1 MTTLEGLSPTARD
14 IWASAFVTRG
24 ASQCGFCT
32 PGIIMRLAAL
42 TERKPSA
49 SSEDLSTA
57 LAAHLCRCT
66 GWNSILDAAT
76 AAQEVLRT
84 QGPKERGSTESTV
97 RHSVPVRRDSSA
109 ASRRAEIE
117 GRTNQKVDGG
127 VAAGLGGFADDSS
140 PAGALV
146 AVPDGTGGWS
156 LAGTLTD
163 ARRLAKKVQG
173 RNSGAP
179 VSWPLSV
186 PRGDWDLSLET
197 TFVEPA
203 YLEPDASWCEPGGD
217 PVSPVA
223 NGGAFGGKLN
233 SVVAHAARTLAAE
246 NGMPVRV
253 LLSREDVVRL
263 GPKRPPIAAGLRLD
277 GSGVVRVGRTPGSE
291 SLSEWVGE
299 FLACMPSCS
308 VEVIDIPGPPVSARI
323 RGGGWAE
330 GAVLKEALR
339 SLAVRG
345 VGEPMWT
352 DFAGPCSLPWTAE
365 VATKEGGRASA
376 TVSEGVVQVTVQAGT
391 VLDAVVLRSYCVG
404 AVHQALGWVKREAV
418 AVDAA
423 GNVLDLTIRSF
434 GILPARDMPRV
445 EVQVIDSSA
454 PAVNVSEAV
463 FAAAAASAWIG
474 AGLPPRWPMNTKGA
488 AR

>member
-1 MTTLEGLSPTARD
+1 M
-14 IWASAFVTRG
+14 
-24 ASQCGFCT
+24 
-32 PGIIMRLAAL
+32 
-42 TERKPSA
+42 
-49 SSEDLSTA
+49 
-57 LAAHLCRCT
+57 
-66 GWNSILDAAT
+66 
-76 AAQEVLRT
+76 
-84 QGPKERGSTESTV
+84 
-97 RHSVPVRRDSSA
+97 
-109 ASRRAEIE
+109 
-117 GRTNQKVDGG
+117 
-127 VAAGLGGFADDSS
+127 
-140 PAGALV
+140 
-146 AVPDGTGGWS
+146 
-156 LAGTLTD
+156 
-163 ARRLAKKVQG
+163 
-173 RNSGAP
+173 
-179 VSWPLSV
+179 
-186 PRGDWDLSLET
+186 
-197 TFVEPA
+197 
-203 YLEPDASWCEPGGD
+203 
-217 PVSPVA
+217 A

-308 VEVIDIPGPPVSARI
+308 VEVVDIPGPPVSARI

-474 AGLPPRWPMNTKGA
+474 AGLPPRWPMNSEGGCEMSAPVGPYTPITRAGPFVVCSGQVGIAASESGPSLVDGGLEPETRQAMANVASLLGELELGWPDVFKTTVYLTDISQYSAFNAVYVEELGSHRPASTLVAVAALPIGA
-488 AR
+488 VVEIEAWASARS